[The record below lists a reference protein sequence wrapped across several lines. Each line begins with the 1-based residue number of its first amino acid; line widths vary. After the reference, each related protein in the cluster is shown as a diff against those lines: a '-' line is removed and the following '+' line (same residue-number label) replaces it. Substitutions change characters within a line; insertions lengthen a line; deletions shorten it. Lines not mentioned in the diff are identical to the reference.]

1 MGADLVAAFAPARE
15 TFARADDVLGFALS
29 QLCFSGPLET
39 LTETRN
45 AQPALLVH
53 SLAVL
58 RVLQQHGIEP
68 AMTAGHSLGEYTA
81 LVAAGALD
89 FDTALR
95 LVRRRG
101 ELMFECGVEIPGTM
115 AAVIGVDADAV
126 AAACAAARPF
136 GVCQIANFNAAD
148 QIVISGEIAAVQDA
162 MQRLEFGGARMV
174 KALNV
179 SGAFHSELM
188 RAPGTQLAAALDA
201 ATFADAAVPVIANV
215 TAQLETR
222 GAELRRLL
230 ARQIDSPV
238 RWEESMRAL
247 RAAYAGPVLEVGPG
261 AVLRGLLKRI
271 DRDAVCTSV
280 GDRAGVEAL
289 VAKTATG

>member
-1 MGADLVAAFAPARE
+1 MGDAPEPTPTFVLNRGVYSDPGERVEPAGLASVLAWDDRWPRNRLGLARWLFDPRQPLTARVFVNRVWQMHFGRGIVE
-15 TFARADDVLGFALS
+15 TSEDFGS
-29 QLCFSGPLET
+29 QGAIPTHPE
-39 LTETRN
+39 
-45 AQPALLVH
+45 LLDW
-53 SLAVL
+53 LAV
-58 RVLQQHGIEP
+58 E
-68 AMTAGHSLGEYTA
+68 
-81 LVAAGALD
+81 
-89 FDTALR
+89 F
-95 LVRRRG
+95 
-101 ELMFECGVEIPGTM
+101 VE
-115 AAVIGVDADAV
+115 
-126 AAACAAARPF
+126 
-136 GVCQIANFNAAD
+136 
-148 QIVISGEIAAVQDA
+148 S
-162 MQRLEFGGARMV
+162 
-174 KALNV
+174 ALNV

-188 RAPGTQLAAALDA
+188 RAPGAQLAAALDA

-215 TAQLETR
+215 TAQPETR

-247 RAAYAGPVLEVGPG
+247 RAAYAGPVLEVGSG

>member
-1 MGADLVAAFAPARE
+1 MGADLAAAFAPARD
-15 TFARADDVLGFALS
+15 TFARADAVLGIALS
-29 QLCFSGPLET
+29 ELCWQGPLAT
-39 LTETRN
+39 LTETHN

-53 SLAVL
+53 SVAVL
-58 RVLQQHGIEP
+58 RILQQHGIEP
-68 AMTAGHSLGEYTA
+68 AITAGHSLGEYSA

-101 ELMFECGVEIPGTM
+101 ELMFASGRETPGTM
-115 AAVIGVDADAV
+115 AAVVGLSAAAV
-126 AAACAAARPF
+126 AAACAAARSF
-136 GVCQIANFNAAD
+136 GVCQIANLNAAD
-148 QIVISGEIAAVQDA
+148 QIVISGEVAAVRDA
-162 MQRLEFGGARMV
+162 MHRLEAGGARLV

-188 RAPGTQLAAALDA
+188 RAPGQDLAAALDA
-201 ATFADAAVPVIANV
+201 AAFADARVPVIANV
-215 TAQLETR
+215 TAQAETR

-230 ARQIDSPV
+230 ARQIDAPV

-247 RAAYAGPVLEVGPG
+247 RAAFAGPVLELGPG
-261 AVLRGLLKRI
+261 AVLRGLLKRV
-271 DRDAVCTSV
+271 DRDAECTSI

-289 VAKTATG
+289 LAKSATG